1 MIQSH
6 RRTLVRF
13 RFRPTIVAALC
24 VVIAL
29 GIVAARAAGD
39 EKSGQGSN
47 AQPSSSTGHETTAE
61 SLKLDESEAGL
72 SRRYRQF
79 ERTLMQMAE
88 YLRKTEPE
96 RANLLIRAIGKSK
109 DEAVIQQMDRIV
121 ELLKNDQFGDAIG
134 HQQHLVVNLRALLEL
149 LQSEDRRHQ
158 LEEDK
163 KWYETVQKEVGK
175 LSAREKELRK
185 ATEGTG
191 KLGPL
196 AERQAEIGK
205 DTKSL
210 IEKIDQQDATRN
222 GADRK
227 KGSDESKSAPGGSPS
242 DKGNQENAEKKDNPE
257 KGEPKSDSKS
267 GKDGKGKEGDKPDS
281 GKSQADKGPSD
292 KAQSGKSQAEKKQT
306 DKKAADKKSSEKNP
320 PGKNGSKQPGSKGQ
334 KSQDQ
339 KSQDQKKGKP
349 NKGQPNGEG
358 EQPSD
363 QQSEPSPP
371 SESESESADRQQPR
385 KTPGR
390 EEIEQ
395 ARRAMQKAEE
405 HLKKLQGEKALEQQ
419 DEAIRKLAEARER
432 LEKIL
437 RQLREEEQEI
447 MLASLEARFA
457 KMLLVQL
464 QIHVDTTVLAK
475 TKKGEWT
482 PKHYGRTHELGVM
495 EDTIA
500 NDAGKALALLKEE
513 GSSVAFPKGVEQLRD
528 DMLSV
533 ARRLE
538 KEDVG
543 ELTQSIEK
551 DIIESLEEL
560 VAALQSEMENR
571 KKPENQRR
579 AQRGQAGQNPDK
591 SLVEQIAELKM
602 LRSLQ
607 MRVNRRTKL
616 IGRFIKGE
624 QAMTDDLTRQLRD
637 LAQRQAEIQE
647 ATYILASERN
657 K

>member
-1 MIQSH
+1 MIQAH
-6 RRTLVRF
+6 RPTLTRF
-13 RFRPTIVAALC
+13 RIRPTIVAALC
-24 VVIAL
+24 VVVAL
-29 GIVAARAAGD
+29 GVYVARAAGD
-39 EKSGQGSN
+39 QKSGQGSSP
-47 AQPSSSTGHETTAE
+47 QPSSPTGSDAAAET
-61 SLKLDESEAGL
+61 LKLDESEAGL

-79 ERTLMQMAE
+79 ERTLLQMAE

-96 RANLLIRAIGKSK
+96 RASLLIRTIGKSK
-109 DEAVIQQMDRIV
+109 DERVIQQMDQIV

-163 KWYETVQKEVGK
+163 KWYETLQKEVGK

-185 ATEGTG
+185 CTEGTG

-196 AERQAEIGK
+196 ADRQGEIGK
-205 DTKSL
+205 DAKSL
-210 IEKIDQQDATRN
+210 IEKIDQKDATRD
-222 GADRK
+222 GSDRK
-227 KGSDESKSAPGGSPS
+227 KGSDESKNASGDSQA
-242 DKGNQENAEKKDNPE
+242 DKDNKENAEKKDTPE
-257 KGEPKSDSKS
+257 KGEPKTDSKS
-267 GKDGKGKEGDKPDS
+267 GKDGKGKDGKKPDS
-281 GKSQADKGPSD
+281 EKSQSDKG
-292 KAQSGKSQAEKKQT
+292 QSGKSQAEKNQT
-306 DKKAADKKSSEKNP
+306 DKKAGDKNSPEKP
-320 PGKNGSKQPGSKGQ
+320 SGKNGSKQPGSKGQ
-334 KSQDQ
+334 KPQDQ
-339 KSQDQKKGKP
+339 KSPDQKKGKP

-358 EQPSD
+358 QQPSD
-363 QQSEPSPP
+363 QQSEPSTP
-371 SESESESADRQQPR
+371 SESESESADRQQAK

-464 QIHVDTTVLAK
+464 QIHVDTKVLAR
-475 TKKGEWT
+475 TKKGDWT
-482 PKHYGRTHELGVM
+482 FKNSGRAHELGVM

-500 NDAGKALALLKEE
+500 DDAGKALALLKEE

-538 KEDVG
+538 KDDVG
-543 ELTQSIEK
+543 ELTQSVEK

-579 AQRGQAGQNPDK
+579 GQRGQPGQNPDK

-607 MRVNRRTKL
+607 LRVNRRTKL